1 MDRPSAR
8 PARARATSLSGI
20 AVVLAALALAAGCS
34 DEGGHRGGP
43 TPSPAA
49 STGFPFDPEMR
60 AAECQLTDNEAV
72 AYSAGIKLARG
83 DKEAVAA
90 AYTDFGRRLAF
101 LAVAPGGTPEFAEVL
116 SEWAGEST
124 EVGEYVA
131 ETPKGAK
138 IDYGPAYP
146 RWVAAKKTAER
157 LCGHEFPKRG

>member
-1 MDRPSAR
+1 MDSPSAG
-8 PARARATSLSGI
+8 PARARATARSGI
-20 AVVLAALALAAGCS
+20 AVTLTALALATGCS
-34 DEGGHRGGP
+34 DAGGDRSGRTPGP
-43 TPSPAA
+43 AP
-49 STGFPFDPEMR
+49 STGLPFDPKMR
-60 AAECQLTDNEAV
+60 AVECQFTDNEAV
-72 AYSAGIKLARG
+72 IYSAGVKLARG

-116 SEWAGEST
+116 GEWAGESV

-131 ETPKGAK
+131 KTPKGAK

-157 LCGHEFPKRG
+157 LCGYEFPKRS

>member
-1 MDRPSAR
+1 MDSP
-8 PARARATSLSGI
+8 PARNGI
-20 AVVLAALALAAGCS
+20 AVTLAVLALAAGCS
-34 DEGGHRGGP
+34 DAGGDRGGP
-43 TPSPAA
+43 TPSLAP
-49 STGFPFDPEMR
+49 STGVPFDPKMR
-60 AAECQLTDNEAV
+60 AVECQLTDNEAV
-72 AYSAGIKLARG
+72 VYSAGVKLADG
-83 DKEAVAA
+83 DKDTIAA

-101 LAVAPGGTPEFAEVL
+101 LAVAPGGTTEFTEAL

-131 ETPKGAK
+131 NTPESAK